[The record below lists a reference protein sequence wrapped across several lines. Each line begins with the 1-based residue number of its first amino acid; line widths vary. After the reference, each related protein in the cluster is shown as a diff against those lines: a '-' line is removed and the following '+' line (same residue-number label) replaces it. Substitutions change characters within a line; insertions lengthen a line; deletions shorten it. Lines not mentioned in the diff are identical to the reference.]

1 MKRSGWRRLSER
13 ASGLD
18 WIIEYW
24 LQALFGAMLGALG
37 VMMKKLDAKIKQE
50 REENVAV
57 KTAMVAMLHDRLF
70 QCCRH
75 HIKTGYIPLEE
86 AESIL
91 DNIRMLYETYSALGG
106 NGTGT
111 ELYHRVTK
119 LPIRAAEGEA
129 YVQ

>member
-1 MKRSGWRRLSER
+1 M
-13 ASGLD
+13 D

-24 LQALFGAMLGALG
+24 LQALFTAALG
-37 VMMKKLDAKIKQE
+37 VLGVMIKKLDNRIKQE
-50 REENVAV
+50 RAENDAV

-75 HIKTGYIPLEE
+75 LIKQGFIPLEE
-86 AESIL
+86 SESVL

-111 ELYHRVTK
+111 ELYHRVVA
-119 LPIRAAEGEA
+119 LPIRAGKEI
-129 YVQ
+129 